1 MKKVLILTSSP
12 VKNGNTQLM
21 ADAFEKTV
29 LSLGA
34 TVTRFDMN
42 KVKGIGCCAC
52 MACRTA
58 VAEWCVFKDGVG
70 DVLNAFK
77 DTDVLVMAAPVWWLD
92 MPVCIRRFVERWH
105 GLVDSAFTPRIP
117 EGKKAVLL
125 LSQGADEDSFKDLPE
140 RYKEM
145 LAWLGVSD
153 VQWIRHCNAEENPIQ
168 KSDILEKVSDLAQAC
183 LHD

>member
-12 VKNGNTQLM
+12 VSNGNTNTM
-21 ADAFEKTV
+21 SDVFEKTV
-29 LSLGA
+29 KANGA
-34 TVTRFDMN
+34 TVTRFNMN
-42 KVKGIGCCAC
+42 QVGGIGCCAC
-52 MACRTA
+52 MACRTSA
-58 VAEWCVFKDGVG
+58 TWCVFKDGVG

-92 MPVCIRRFVERWH
+92 MPVCIRRFIERWH
-105 GLVDSAFTPRIP
+105 GLVDSSFTPRIP

-125 LSQGADEDSFKDLPE
+125 FSQGADEESFKDLPE

-153 VQWIRHCNAEENPIQ
+153 VQWVRHCNAEENPIQ
-168 KSDILEKVSDLAQAC
+168 ESRILEEVKALAQAC
-183 LHD
+183 L

>member
-1 MKKVLILTSSP
+1 MKNVLILTSSP
-12 VKNGNTQLM
+12 VANGNTNTM
-21 ADAFEKTV
+21 ADVFEKTART
-29 LSLGA
+29 SGA
-34 TVTRFDMN
+34 NVTRFNMTQ
-42 KVKGIGCCAC
+42 VEGIGCCAC

-58 VAEWCVFKDGVG
+58 ANWCVFKDGVG

-92 MPVCIRRFVERWH
+92 IPVCLRRFIERWH
-105 GLVDSAFTPRIP
+105 GLVDSSFTPRIP

-125 LSQGADEDSFKDLPE
+125 FSQGADADSFKDLPE

-153 VQWIRHCNAEENPIQ
+153 VKWVRHCNAEENTIQ
-168 KSDILEKVSDLAQAC
+168 ESGILEEVKVIARGC
-183 LHD
+183 L

>member
-12 VKNGNTQLM
+12 VKNGNTQTM
-21 ADAFEKTV
+21 ADLFEQTA
-29 LSLGA
+29 SASGA

-42 KVKGIGCCAC
+42 TVQGIGCCAC
-52 MACRTA
+52 MACRTTA
-58 VAEWCVFKDGVG
+58 DWCVFKDGVG

-92 MPVCIRRFVERWH
+92 IPVSLRRFVERWH
-105 GLVDSAFTPRIP
+105 GLVDAAFTPRIP
-117 EGKKAVLL
+117 GGKKAVLL

-145 LAWLGVSD
+145 LEWLGVAD
-153 VQWIRHCNAEENPIQ
+153 VQWVRHCNAEETPIQ
-168 KSDILEKVSDLAQAC
+168 ESGILEEVRALAMQC
-183 LHD
+183 V